1 MLEIPG
7 YYYDTTRKKYFK
19 IESSHT
25 APSQAPWS
33 ADSVKKRRGDDLS
46 RDAARKKAQT
56 LKRHV
61 KRHALGRD
69 LVCGNLL
76 RRETEGDPA
85 VPDRDLRCAAWAGG
99 VVDKGRVDFGRGA
112 REREATERIPNLDCL
127 WVGCGVAYISSG
139 GFQAA
144 GQHLWTD
151 ENDCITFGNDPF
163 TGRLSQES
171 RVWLEYALLRFSS
184 ISYHEPSHMMMVTS
198 KEMKVDNGLHMFPPP
213 KEGEDRFERRRRHET
228 DQSKQ
233 GDEWQTFMRRNP
245 AWGEWC
251 VHSCTPAPASSN
263 LLSILGT
270 SVGPLNVDRNGG
282 ITSRMSE
289 EFSQALGS
297 RSPEI
302 FTQDFQQGNHNVLFS
317 GGRQPRL
324 WITDVRAPVTEVM
337 YAPHTSS
344 INHVRSLNPHQILV
358 AGLKNSMSLYDTRFF
373 GKKYNA
379 GSSGRK
385 RGGNGRAPLLTFPG
399 YKNAAHVHTGW
410 DVCAELGLVAA
421 AHDDGTVKLFSL
433 KTGRLLKSPAVDSV
447 RTDTPIKALMFS
459 TMSGERLP
467 SLWVSEGHDVRKFSM
482 GALRFEDEA

>member
-1 MLEIPG
+1 MRGGRAMKVCQSPV
-7 YYYDTTRKKYFK
+7 
-19 IESSHT
+19 SSHASFSYAT
-25 APSQAPWS
+25 QIS
-33 ADSVKKRRGDDLS
+33 A
-46 RDAARKKAQT
+46 
-56 LKRHV
+56 
-61 KRHALGRD
+61 
-69 LVCGNLL
+69 
-76 RRETEGDPA
+76 
-85 VPDRDLRCAAWAGG
+85 
-99 VVDKGRVDFGRGA
+99 
-112 REREATERIPNLDCL
+112 
-127 WVGCGVAYISSG
+127 
-139 GFQAA
+139 
-144 GQHLWTD
+144 
-151 ENDCITFGNDPF
+151 
-163 TGRLSQES
+163 
-171 RVWLEYALLRFSS
+171 
-184 ISYHEPSHMMMVTS
+184 
-198 KEMKVDNGLHMFPPP
+198 
-213 KEGEDRFERRRRHET
+213 

-251 VHSCTPAPASSN
+251 VYSCTPAPASSN

-302 FTQDFQQGNHNVLFS
+302 FTQDFQQDNHNVLFS
-317 GGRQPRL
+317 GGRQHRL

-344 INHVRSLNPHQILV
+344 INHVRSINPHQVLV